1 MDTSLQ
7 LANFVT
13 VQVKARRKA
22 TKTRVYL
29 ENAKYMSSLLP
40 FFAQLGRNKKV
51 VGPTDF
57 GSLFSLSLMC
67 KTGELLISSCLSRP
81 YFSLSI
87 ILLFQSHH

>member
-29 ENAKYMSSLLP
+29 ENAKY
-40 FFAQLGRNKKV
+40 V
-51 VGPTDF
+51 
-57 GSLFSLSLMC
+57 FSPAFLRSI
-67 KTGELLISSCLSRP
+67 GEK
-81 YFSLSI
+81 
-87 ILLFQSHH
+87 